1 MTVRDLLAMLGSM
14 IQPTDA
20 LFSAGRYLRDN
31 PRELLRAARS
41 ALGLRVGVPLDVF
54 RWLAEK
60 AESSGKIQNVVLRP
74 KPPGLA
80 FAGNLDAMNTPLRAE
95 ATLYVEKMTL
105 DETQLRIELRI
116 EDVDLRLTHNAETPV
131 AMLVKSGA
139 LDLTKP
145 GNLVRHIP
153 NLPPLVVDA
162 HDNRIVLDLMRHP
175 AIEASESLR
184 AMISV
189 ITSLL
194 TVHGIE
200 VENQHMDMSL
210 RAIPKGLRHAVR
222 RVRRNVLSPGI
233 SKARRLLP

>member
-1 MTVRDLLAMLGSM
+1 MF
-14 IQPTDA
+14 QPTEA
-20 LFSAGRYLRDN
+20 LFTAGRYLREN

-60 AESSGKIQNVVLRP
+60 AESSGKIQNVDLRP

-80 FAGNLDAMNTPLRAE
+80 FAGNIDAMNTPLRAE
-95 ATLYVEKMTL
+95 ATLFVEKMNL
-105 DETQLRIELRI
+105 DENQLRIELRI
-116 EDVDLRLTHNAETPV
+116 EDVDLRLTHEADTPV

-145 GNLVRHIP
+145 GNLVRHVP
-153 NLPPLVVDA
+153 KLPAMVVDA

-175 AIEASESLR
+175 AIESNEAAR
-184 AMISV
+184 AVISV
-189 ITSLL
+189 VTSLL

-200 VENQHMDMSL
+200 VENQHMDMSF
-210 RAIPKGLRHAVR
+210 RAVPRGVRHAVS
-222 RVRRNVLSPGI
+222 RVRRNVLGPGLQQ
-233 SKARRLLP
+233 ARRLLPKS

>member
-1 MTVRDLLAMLGSM
+1 MLGRM
-14 IQPTDA
+14 IQPTEA

-60 AESSGKIQNVVLRP
+60 AESSGKIQNVVLQP

-95 ATLYVEKMTL
+95 ATLFVEKMNI
-105 DETQLRIELRI
+105 DENQMRIELRI
-116 EDVDLRLTHNAETPV
+116 EDVDLRLTHDAATPV
-131 AMLVKSGA
+131 AMLIKSGA

-153 NLPPLVVDA
+153 NLPPIVVDA

-175 AIEASESLR
+175 ALESNESMR
-184 AMISV
+184 ALISV
-189 ITSLL
+189 VTSLL
-194 TVHGIE
+194 TIHGIE
-200 VENQHMDMSL
+200 VENGHMDMSF
-210 RAIPKGLRHAVR
+210 RAVPRGLRHAVR
-222 RVRRNVLSPGI
+222 RVRSNVLGPGI
-233 SKARRLLP
+233 EQARRRLLP